1 MTTIDALMA
10 EGHNRLLRR
19 HGGLKQIFY
28 LAPAST
34 EVPES
39 LFESGNELINPTGMG
54 FFSVGLVND
63 DGINFEETFET
74 EGSSSAGYLQ
84 ETREDLSS
92 SENTLGVTLQ
102 ESYNRYVEEVVRGAD
117 YSNVDMSAQGEIIYD
132 NPGFPIFK
140 EYRGLAL
147 AVDGPPD
154 DQWIMGELFFALKLS
169 SRDARAWAKGSTVD
183 RPVTFKQFPD
193 AELGLPSRSFVAGTG
208 PIRHAKA
215 LGFSA
220 PSGGGGGD

>member
-10 EGHNRLLRR
+10 EGHNRMLRR

-28 LAPAST
+28 LAPIDT
-34 EVPES
+34 VVPES
-39 LFESGNELINPTGMG
+39 LFDSSQEMINPTELG
-54 FFSVGLVND
+54 FFSVGLTTD
-63 DGINFEETFET
+63 EGLNFEETFEV
-74 EGSSSAGYLQ
+74 EGTSSAGYLTN
-84 ETREDLSS
+84 TREDLSATT
-92 SENTLGVTLQ
+92 NTVGATLQ
-102 ESYNRYVEEVVRGAD
+102 ESYNRYVEEVIRGAD
-117 YSNVDMSAQGEIIYD
+117 YSNVAMSEKGEIIYD

-169 SRDARAWAKGSTVD
+169 SRDARAWAKGGTVD
-183 RPVTFKQFPD
+183 RPVTFTQFPD
-193 AELGLPSRSFVAGTG
+193 VETGLPSRSFVAGTG
-208 PIRHAKA
+208 PLKHREA

-220 PSGGGGGD
+220 TP

>member
-1 MTTIDALMA
+1 MSIEALMA

-28 LAPAST
+28 LAPIDT

-39 LFESGNELINPTGMG
+39 LFDSSEEMIDPTELG
-54 FFSVGLVND
+54 FFSVGLLTD
-63 DGINFEETFET
+63 DGLNFEETFDV
-74 EGSSSAGYLQ
+74 EGSSSAGYLVD
-84 ETREDLSS
+84 TREDLSS
-92 SENTLGVTLQ
+92 AENTVGATLQ
-102 ESYNRYVEEVVRGAD
+102 ESYNRYLEEVIRGAD
-117 YSNVDMSAQGEIIYD
+117 YSNVEMSELGEVIYD
-132 NPGFPIFK
+132 NPGFPIFQ

-169 SRDARAWAKGSTVD
+169 ARDARAWAKGSTVD

-193 AELGLPSRSFVAGTG
+193 VETGLPSRSFVAGTG
-208 PIRHAKA
+208 PLKHREA
-215 LGFSA
+215 LGFDA
-220 PSGGGGGD
+220 VP